1 MSEEFRYDYRAAGW
15 VSNASPR
22 HGVRL
27 TSREQA
33 RLTDVELIA
42 VGEALARTKGLVD
55 GHVAVGVWTNIDSY
69 VESYMLPLNKPGALD
84 DVIEDKAEFA
94 LQSVLRSGAHDG
106 GVELVDAAHWA
117 ALAVVYDLADR
128 SGFEILDGG
137 LDDAIKAELVS
148 TLAAIVRRAT
158 SQSRTEDMRGASAG
172 R

>member
-69 VESYMLPLNKPGALD
+69 VESYMLPLNKPGTLD

-94 LQSVLRSGAHDG
+94 LQLSLIH
-106 GVELVDAAHWA
+106 
-117 ALAVVYDLADR
+117 
-128 SGFEILDGG
+128 I
-137 LDDAIKAELVS
+137 
-148 TLAAIVRRAT
+148 
-158 SQSRTEDMRGASAG
+158 
-172 R
+172 